1 MSRDSL
7 IAAEITLEPE
17 SRDYSLVLKNHVQKF
32 NLYFQVEILK
42 IASFLEK
49 SLNKT
54 ISGKKKMRRRYRRGE
69 KKEDDDRAH
78 YSLEEQKEREAQKE
92 KERAEAMR
100 EEKRAKGGSSEK
112 RSGQPKAKG
121 GSPRGADDL

>member
-1 MSRDSL
+1 MGKHKELAKYVRVGL
-7 IAAEITLEPE
+7 AEAVRRLPLPTE
-17 SRDYSLVLKNHVQKF
+17 
-32 NLYFQVEILK
+32 K
-42 IASFLEK
+42 I
-49 SLNKT
+49 NK
-54 ISGKKKMRRRYRRGE
+54 
-69 KKEDDDRAH
+69 KKEDDDGAH

-121 GSPRGADDL
+121 GSPGWADDL